1 MTDGSRRGEDPLLSV
16 DSVTAG
22 YGETTVLEGL
32 SFEVGAGEVVGLIG
46 RNGAGKTTTLRT
58 IMGTV
63 TPRSG
68 AITYDGRAITDEPP
82 EATARRGIALVPEER
97 RIFQDLTVR
106 ENLRL
111 AAVGGAGDGTPNDAA
126 IDDVLGT
133 FENLRDRPGALGKR
147 LSGGEQQML
156 AIGRAIVSDAD
167 LLLLDE
173 PTEGLAPEIIE
184 QVVDLVSEL
193 RERGLTLLVVEQN
206 VHVALDVCDF
216 VYIVEDGRIAHA
228 AASDALSE
236 NGEVLDRYIGVSE

>member
-1 MTDGSRRGEDPLLSV
+1 MTDGSRRGDKPLLSV

-22 YGETTVLEGL
+22 YGETTVLEDL
-32 SFEVGAGEVVGLIG
+32 SFEVDAGEIVGLIG

-68 AITYDGRAITDEPP
+68 TITYDGRAITDEPP
-82 EATARRGIALVPEER
+82 ETTARRGIALVPEER

-111 AAVGGAGDGTPNDAA
+111 AAVGGTGGDGSNDAA
-126 IDDVLGT
+126 IDDVLGM
-133 FENLRDRPGALGKR
+133 FENLRGRPDALGKS

-173 PTEGLAPEIIE
+173 PTEGLAPEIID
-184 QVVDLVSEL
+184 QVVDIVSDL
-193 RERGLTLLVVEQN
+193 RERGLTVLVVEQN
-206 VHVALDVCDF
+206 VHVALDICDF

-228 AASDALSE
+228 SASDTLLE
-236 NGEVLDRYIGVSE
+236 NREILDRYVGVSE